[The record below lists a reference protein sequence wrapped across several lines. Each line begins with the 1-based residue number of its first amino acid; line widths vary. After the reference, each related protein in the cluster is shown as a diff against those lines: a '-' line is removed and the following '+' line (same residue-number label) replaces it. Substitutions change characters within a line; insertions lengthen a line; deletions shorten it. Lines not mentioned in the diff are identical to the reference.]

1 MNKKITVFA
10 VILIVIGIIGT
21 ISSAVNAVPFAT
33 NYVNEIIKKAN
44 EEVKIYEKKVDIN
57 KLYIETKTVNVE
69 IRKSDSDKLIIKQV
83 GNLSTDSFTIDEN
96 NKEFDI
102 KSNNENKY
110 LDSKIQGFGDAI
122 LNMINN
128 SYNKIIVFVPNHVD
142 IKVRTSVGDLIVEN
156 KDVLL
161 NKIEFNT
168 SQGQIILPKE
178 SKKLENLKISSMG
191 TINLKVSELLGIKN
205 IDISTQDSVYIESTP
220 DDIFVDNI
228 ESFIPESINIIT
240 SSRDFDTIDI
250 KSNIPIAKN
259 LNIDNK
265 SGNVYL
271 DLPVDRY
278 NIHFDL
284 NSLKGIHFDNEN
296 QEVESDKLM
305 NKFEGSFRD
314 QKENE
319 LKYNVYVNSD
329 NINVYKK

>member
-83 GNLSTDSFTIDEN
+83 GNLNTKTFDIDEN
-96 NKEFDI
+96 NKEFKI
-102 KSNNENKY
+102 KSNDENKY

-240 SSRDFDTIDI
+240 SSRDFDTVDI

-296 QEVESDKLM
+296 QEVESDKLI

>member
-83 GNLSTDSFTIDEN
+83 GNLNTKTFDIDEN
-96 NKEFDI
+96 NKEFKI
-102 KSNNENKY
+102 KSNDENKY

>member
-83 GNLSTDSFTIDEN
+83 GNLNTKTFDIDEN
-96 NKEFDI
+96 NKEFKI
-102 KSNNENKY
+102 KSNDENKY

-296 QEVESDKLM
+296 QDVESDKLI

>member
-57 KLYIETKTVNVE
+57 KLYIETKNLNVE

-83 GNLSTDSFTIDEN
+83 GNLSTNSFTIDEN
-96 NKEFDI
+96 NKEFNI

-178 SKKLENLKISSMG
+178 SKKLENLKISSTG

-220 DDIFVDNI
+220 DDIFLDNI

-271 DLPVDRY
+271 DLPTDRY

-284 NSLKGIHFDNEN
+284 NSLRGIHFDNEN
-296 QEVESDKLM
+296 QDVESDKLI

>member
-57 KLYIETKTVNVE
+57 KLYIETKNLNVE

-83 GNLSTDSFTIDEN
+83 GNLSTNSFTIDEN
-96 NKEFDI
+96 NKEFNI

-178 SKKLENLKISSMG
+178 SKKLENLKISSTG

-220 DDIFVDNI
+220 DDIFLDNI

-284 NSLKGIHFDNEN
+284 NSLRGIHFDNEN
-296 QEVESDKLM
+296 QDVESDKLI

>member
-83 GNLSTDSFTIDEN
+83 GNLNTKTFDIDEN
-96 NKEFDI
+96 NKEFKI
-102 KSNNENKY
+102 KSSDENKY

-296 QEVESDKLM
+296 QEVESDKLI

>member
-83 GNLSTDSFTIDEN
+83 GNLNTKTFDIDEN
-96 NKEFDI
+96 NKEFKI
-102 KSNNENKY
+102 KSNDENKY

-205 IDISTQDSVYIESTP
+205 IDISTQGSVYIESTP

-228 ESFIPESINIIT
+228 ESFISEYINIIT

-296 QEVESDKLM
+296 QEVESDKLI

>member
-57 KLYIETKTVNVE
+57 KLYIETKNLNVE

-284 NSLKGIHFDNEN
+284 NSLKGIHFENEN
-296 QEVESDKLM
+296 QEVESDKLI

>member
-83 GNLSTDSFTIDEN
+83 GNLNTKTFDIDEN
-96 NKEFDI
+96 NKKFKI
-102 KSNNENKY
+102 KSNDENKY

-240 SSRDFDTIDI
+240 SSRDFDTVDI

-296 QEVESDKLM
+296 QEVESDKLI

>member
-44 EEVKIYEKKVDIN
+44 EEVKIYEKKVDVD

-83 GNLSTDSFTIDEN
+83 GNLNTKTFDIDEN
-96 NKEFDI
+96 NKEFKI
-102 KSNNENKY
+102 KSNDENKY

-191 TINLKVSELLGIKN
+191 TINLKVSELLGVKN
-205 IDISTQDSVYIESTP
+205 IDISTQGSLYIESMP
-220 DDIFVDNI
+220 DDVFVDNI
-228 ESFIPESINIIT
+228 ESFIPESINIII
-240 SSRDFDTIDI
+240 SNRDIHTIDI
-250 KSNIPIAKN
+250 KSSIPIAKN
-259 LNIDNK
+259 LNIVNK
-265 SGNVYL
+265 SGHVYL
-271 DLPVDRY
+271 DLPTDHY
-278 NIHFDL
+278 NIHFNL
-284 NSLKGIHFDNEN
+284 NSLRGIHFDNEN
-296 QEVESDKLM
+296 QDVESDKLI

>member
-1 MNKKITVFA
+1 MNKKITIFA

-57 KLYIETKTVNVE
+57 KLDIETKNLNVE

-83 GNLSTDSFTIDEN
+83 GNLSTNSFTIDEN
-96 NKEFDI
+96 NKEFNI

-240 SSRDFDTIDI
+240 SSRDFDTVDI

-296 QEVESDKLM
+296 QEVESDKLI

>member
-83 GNLSTDSFTIDEN
+83 GNLNTKTFDIDEN
-96 NKEFDI
+96 NKEFKI
-102 KSNNENKY
+102 KSNDENKY

-296 QEVESDKLM
+296 QEVESDKLI
-305 NKFEGSFRD
+305 NKFEGSFRE

-319 LKYNVYVNSD
+319 LTYNVYVNSD

>member
-57 KLYIETKTVNVE
+57 KLYIETKNLNVE

-83 GNLSTDSFTIDEN
+83 GNLSTNSFTIDEN
-96 NKEFDI
+96 NKEFNI

-178 SKKLENLKISSMG
+178 SKNLENLKISSMG

-296 QEVESDKLM
+296 QDVESDKLI

>member
-57 KLYIETKTVNVE
+57 KLYIETKNLNVE

-83 GNLSTDSFTIDEN
+83 GNLSTNSFTIDEN
-96 NKEFDI
+96 NKEFNI

-128 SYNKIIVFVPNHVD
+128 SYNKIIVFVPSHVD

-178 SKKLENLKISSMG
+178 SKKLENLKISSTG

-205 IDISTQDSVYIESTP
+205 IDISTQDSIYIESTP
-220 DDIFVDNI
+220 DDIFLDNI

-296 QEVESDKLM
+296 QDVESDKLI

>member
-57 KLYIETKTVNVE
+57 KLYIETKNLNVE

-83 GNLSTDSFTIDEN
+83 GNLSTNSFTIDEN
-96 NKEFDI
+96 NKEFKI

-122 LNMINN
+122 LNVINN

-178 SKKLENLKISSMG
+178 SKKLENLKISSTG

-220 DDIFVDNI
+220 DDIFLDNI

-296 QEVESDKLM
+296 QDVESDKLI

>member
-44 EEVKIYEKKVDIN
+44 EEVKIYEKKVDID
-57 KLYIETKTVNVE
+57 KLYIETKNLNVE

-83 GNLSTDSFTIDEN
+83 GNLSTNSFTIDEN
-96 NKEFDI
+96 NKEFKI
-102 KSNNENKY
+102 KSNDENKY

-142 IKVRTSVGDLIVEN
+142 IKVRSSVGDLIIEN
-156 KDVLL
+156 KDVLF
-161 NKIEFNT
+161 NKIEYST

-178 SKKLENLKISSMG
+178 SKNLENLKISSMG
-191 TINLKVSELLGIKN
+191 TINLKVSELLGVKN
-205 IDISTQDSVYIESTP
+205 IDISTQGSLYIESTP

-228 ESFIPESINIIT
+228 ESFIPESIDIIT
-240 SSRDFDTIDI
+240 SSRDIHTIDI
-250 KSNIPIAKN
+250 KSSIPIAKN
-259 LNIDNK
+259 LNIVNK
-265 SGNVYL
+265 SGYVYL
-271 DLPVDRY
+271 DLPTDHY
-278 NIHFDL
+278 NIHFNL
-284 NSLKGIHFDNEN
+284 NSLRGIHFDNEN
-296 QEVESDKLM
+296 QDVESDKLI

>member
-57 KLYIETKTVNVE
+57 KLYIETKNLNVE

-83 GNLSTDSFTIDEN
+83 GNLSTNSFTIDEN
-96 NKEFDI
+96 NKEFKI

-178 SKKLENLKISSMG
+178 SKNLENLKISSMG

-296 QEVESDKLM
+296 QDVESDKLI

>member
-83 GNLSTDSFTIDEN
+83 GNLNTKTFDIDEN
-96 NKEFDI
+96 NKEFKI
-102 KSNNENKY
+102 KSNDENKY

-296 QEVESDKLM
+296 QEVESDKLI